1 MNTSTIRHPRRHRQP
16 LWPLWPP
23 ASAPAAGSL
32 TASSPAAYT
41 LPVVSVAQRGLA
53 RGWLWLA
60 LAALVGSG
68 LFSVLLVLAR
78 TPGINA
84 WLPAG
89 DFFRVALVVHV
100 DLSVLVWFVAIAGLL
115 WSLNAQP
122 VRTRAGA
129 ALNWLSLGL
138 CGTGALGMALAAF
151 VDPGQP
157 VMANYIPML
166 DSAAFRAALG
176 LFGLGGLLLVLLSLA
191 RARPVGAVVDGA
203 GALRFGLHAAA
214 VAAAVAL
221 LAFAWSLGVVS
232 SALPAKAYY
241 EILYWGGGHAL
252 QFTWTL
258 LMLVAW
264 LALAQ
269 ACGGRI
275 PLSPRVV
282 LLLFAV
288 ALVGVFGTPLAY
300 LMYEVSSVEHRNMHT
315 WGMRFGGGLAIVPL
329 ALAVLL
335 GLRSRRDAG
344 ATPALSPTLSPALS
358 PTLSYTQQPLRAALL
373 ASMLLF
379 VAGGVIGVAIQG
391 NNVKIPAHYH
401 GCIVGVTLA
410 LMGVVYHLL
419 PQLGWRAPAGRL
431 AVLQPWLYGLGQLLH
446 IAGLVWSGGYGVQR
460 KVAGAEQV
468 LRSSG
473 EIAGMGLM
481 GLGGLLAIAGGLL
494 FVVVVAGAMRRAR
507 R

>member
-1 MNTSTIRHPRRHRQP
+1 
-16 LWPLWPP
+16 
-23 ASAPAAGSL
+23 
-32 TASSPAAYT
+32 
-41 LPVVSVAQRGLA
+41 LA
-53 RGWLWLA
+53 RAWLWLG

-100 DLSVLVWFVAIAGLL
+100 DLSVLVWFTAIAGLL
-115 WSLNAQP
+115 WSLNLRGPATP
-122 VRTRAGA
+122 RGSVMDLLT
-129 ALNWLSLGL
+129 LGL
-138 CGTGALGMALAAF
+138 CALGAAGMALAAF
-151 VDPGQP
+151 TDPGTP

-166 DSAAFRAALG
+166 DSATFRAAVIV
-176 LFGLGGLLLVLLSLA
+176 FGAGALLLVLRSLVQ
-191 RARPVGAVVDGA
+191 ARPVGPAVDGA
-203 GALRFGLHAAA
+203 GALRFGLHASV
-214 VAAAVAL
+214 VATAVAL
-221 LAFAWSLGVVS
+221 LAFGWSLAVVPTN
-232 SALPAKAYY
+232 LPAKAYY

-258 LMLVAW
+258 LMLAAW

-282 LLLFAV
+282 VLMFAL
-288 ALVGVFGTPLAY
+288 ALASVFVTPLAY
-300 LMYEVSSVEHRNMHT
+300 LMHDVGTVEHRDMHT
-315 WGMRFGGGLAIVPL
+315 WGMRFGGGVAIVPV

-335 GLRSRRDAG
+335 AVVPVRRLNAERR
-344 ATPALSPTLSPALS
+344 
-358 PTLSYTQQPLRAALL
+358 PLRAALC

-379 VAGGVIGVAIQG
+379 VAGGVIGLTIHG

-410 LMGVVYHLL
+410 LMGLVYHLL
-419 PQLGWRAPAGRL
+419 PQLGWRAPEGRA
-431 AVLQPWLYGLGQLLH
+431 AVLQPWLYGIGQLLH
-446 IAGLVWSGGYGVQR
+446 IIGLVWSGGYGVQR

-468 LRSSG
+468 LRSTG
-473 EIAGMGLM
+473 EVVGMGLM

-494 FVVVVAGAMRRAR
+494 FVVVVLGAMRRQR
-507 R
+507 V

>member
-1 MNTSTIRHPRRHRQP
+1 MNTLTSPNARGRRRPHGADDP
-16 LWPLWPP
+16 GP
-23 ASAPAAGSL
+23 GTDTL
-32 TASSPAAYT
+32 TASSPADYT
-41 LPVVSVAQRGLA
+41 LPRVATGQRRLA
-53 RGWLWLA
+53 RAWLWLA
-60 LAALVGSG
+60 LAALIGSG

-100 DLSVLVWFVAIAGLL
+100 DLSVLVWFVAIAGML
-115 WSLNAQP
+115 WSLNARP
-122 VRTRAGA
+122 ARSAPGA
-129 ALNWLSLGL
+129 ALNRLPLLL
-138 CGTGALGMALAAF
+138 CGAGALGMAGAAF
-151 VDPGQP
+151 VGGGPA

-166 DSAAFRAALG
+166 DSAAFRSAVAV
-176 LFGLGGLLLVLLSLA
+176 FGLGALFLVLLSLA
-191 RARPVGAVVDGA
+191 RALPVGPAVDGA
-203 GALRFGLHAAA
+203 GALRFGLHASA

-221 LAFAWSLGVVS
+221 LAFAWSLAVVPTS
-232 SALPAKAYY
+232 LPAKAYY
-241 EILYWGGGHAL
+241 EILFWGGGHAL

-275 PLSPRVV
+275 PLSPRIV
-282 LLLFAV
+282 LLLFGV

-300 LMYEVSSVEHRNMHT
+300 LMHDVSTVEHRDMHT
-315 WGMRFGGGLAIVPL
+315 WGMRFGGGLAIAPL
-329 ALAVLL
+329 TLAVLL
-335 GLRSRRDAG
+335 ALAARRTG
-344 ATPALSPTLSPALS
+344 PALTD
-358 PTLSYTQQPLRAALL
+358 TQRPLRAALL

-379 VAGGVIGVAIQG
+379 VAGGVIGLAIQG

-419 PQLGWRAPAGRL
+419 PQLDYRAPAGRA
-431 AVLQPWLYGLGQLLH
+431 AVLQPWLYGGGQMLH
-446 IAGLVWSGGYGVQR
+446 IIGLVWSGGYGVQR

-468 LRSSG
+468 LRSPG
-473 EIAGMGLM
+473 EVAGMGLM

-494 FVVVVAGAMRRAR
+494 FVVVVMRAMRPAACMTPTR
-507 R
+507 